1 MSEPANLQKRTNRFL
16 RSSEIGIL
24 AISIIFIAE
33 LLVGP
38 KAAGE
43 FLRWSVITSYFVF
56 FASIMVLFILRNTDE
71 FTRDLWQ
78 VGTGSAFIVL
88 VFATVFGIMIEGLI
102 HIALS
107 GAPPEES
114 FFNDHIGAMMLFT
127 FYTALTIRRV
137 QRQ

>member
-1 MSEPANLQKRTNRFL
+1 MSDPTNLQKRTNRFL

-24 AISIIFIAE
+24 AISIIFFAE

-88 VFATVFGIMIEGLI
+88 VFATVFGVMIEGLI
-102 HIALS
+102 YIALY
-107 GAPPEES
+107 GAPPEKS
-114 FFNDHIGAMMLFT
+114 FFNKHIGAMMLFT
-127 FYTALTIRRV
+127 FYAALTIRRV